1 MNTTGDKHLDQKTST
16 GAPYDDLYIYY
27 LRGCLQPNHRIADS
41 HFIGTWEE
49 DGFSFLFFSRPSHK
63 KVDTLLRKQTQLT
76 LIDNYHIT
84 YDDWHGGKII
94 PYVSG
99 SFLISPPWEIGE
111 TGTSRHHILLDP
123 GVVFGTGS
131 HTTTKDCLEAIEL
144 AFDESRIESTID
156 LGTGT
161 GLLALAAA
169 RMGCKQILAVDLNFL
184 AVKTAMKNILLNR
197 LENKMLAIQG
207 RAEEFIDCHS
217 DLVIANIHHD
227 VMKHL
232 VNSKGFLRKKRFIL
246 SGLLRTQARDVA
258 NTLSKVPVQIIKK
271 WEGNGIW
278 HTLYGKVCCEIQ
290 KLSASN

>member
-1 MNTTGDKHLDQKTST
+1 MNATGDRHLDQNKST
-16 GAPYDDLYIYY
+16 AAPYDTLYIYY
-27 LRGCLQPNHRIADS
+27 LRGCLKPNYGIADN

-63 KVDTLLRKQTQLT
+63 KVDILLQKQTQLA
-76 LIDNYHIT
+76 LIDDYRIT

-94 PYVSG
+94 PYTSG
-99 SFLISPPWEIGE
+99 SFLISPPWEKCD

-123 GVVFGTGS
+123 GVVFGTGA

-144 AFDESRIESTID
+144 AFDEHRIESTID

-169 RMGCKQILAVDLNFL
+169 RLGCKQTLAVDLNFL
-184 AVKTAMKNILLNR
+184 AVKTAMKNIFLNR
-197 LENKMLAIQG
+197 LENKMLAVQG

-232 VNSKGFLRKKRFIL
+232 VNSKGFLGKRQFVL
-246 SGLLRTQARDVA
+246 SGLLRSQTRDVMDI
-258 NTLSKVPVQIIKK
+258 LSMHPVEIIKK
-271 WEGNGIW
+271 WEGDGVW
-278 HTLYGKVCCEIQ
+278 HTLYGRVC
-290 KLSASN
+290 